1 MIKLKRIVCSVLL
14 IAMLI
19 CVIPVARV
27 EAAISAATYA
37 ERVSA
42 FLTDAR
48 WQTGTPWGYYQRPKV
63 SSWSSIGC
71 CAYAAD
77 FATYVY
83 GSPSAWNTSDFQQF
97 YSAGEIRA
105 GDIIY
110 VQSGKNEHWF
120 VVVSRTGNKLYTA
133 EGNCR
138 VGNTDQVY
146 VTDRKYYIEGG
157 QLKNNFSDAG
167 YTYFLGRHYKFSDAP
182 QSANLGDN
190 FYASISRKATPDELL
205 TVTDSM
211 DGSGI
216 LSANAEH
223 SVLQRWQF
231 LRQSDGSYK
240 ISSVNNG
247 YMLNVNNGSAAEGT
261 LAVTWKDLGNEY
273 QRWYIYAE
281 EGGYRIVS
289 MGTGMTLTV
298 PAASANVA
306 TLCSYSGSADQ
317 ILNIHVHSYN
327 ATNVSATCQAAA
339 YTRYDCTG
347 CKDSYSV
354 SSGTALGDHE
364 WEQTG
369 TVAATCQ
376 KPGAVIYTCRV
387 CRATT
392 TREGEMIW
400 SDWSATRPEGMSQDQ
415 VESKTQYRFRDK
427 QSSWVQTESGT
438 IQYVS
443 SWPAGFNTG
452 NGYYA
457 QYNKT
462 PKTAAET
469 ATQRV
474 SVQSNDVVGYLN
486 FHWCRGYAYG
496 PINRR
501 ISESNSGAYG
511 YFHAFYTTDPGG
523 THDGN
528 GAYGEGAKY
537 YYNADCCRDSYWY
550 AQVPV
555 YQQTYTVEEKRASG
569 ETWGDWSSWSDTAV
583 SASGTRQVETRS
595 MYRYVTGGLGD
606 HKWDKGVVTKAP
618 TATAT
623 GVKTYTCATCKSTRT
638 EELPKVT
645 APAVTVTRV
654 FGADRYATSFKA
666 ADTLKAEL
674 GIEKFQNVIVA
685 SGTGFADALAG
696 SYLAAQKNA
705 PILLVR
711 GANVNDVKN
720 YIKSN
725 LASGGTVYLLGGV
738 NAVPKA
744 MESGLEGFNVKRLGG
759 ANRYDTN
766 LLILKEAGVGDK
778 DVIVCTGLNFAD
790 SLSASATGLPILLVK
805 DGLYANQKEF
815 LKSNGGNFIVVGG
828 TNAVNATIEK
838 QLASYGS
845 VKRLAGNTRYDTS
858 VLVAKEFF
866 DAPTSAVLA
875 YAKNFPDG
883 LSGGPLAYALK
894 APLILTDNN
903 KPAAAVTYATGA
915 GIKSGYALGGTGL
928 ISDKVVKNIF
938 SMTSAEIIVK

>member
-110 VQSGKNEHWF
+110 VQSGTNEHWF

-138 VGNTDQVY
+138 VGDTDQVY

-157 QLKNNFSDAG
+157 QLKNNFSNAG

-354 SSGTALGDHE
+354 SNGTALGDHE

-392 TREGEMIW
+392 TREGEIIW

-415 VESKTQYRFRDK
+415 VESKTQYSYRDK
-427 QSSWVQTESGT
+427 ESNWTQTSAGT
-438 IQYVS
+438 IDYAS
-443 SWPAGFNTG
+443 MPSGFSTSHSL
-452 NGYYA
+452 YS
-457 QYNKT
+457 QYNKA
-462 PKTAAET
+462 PKTASDDGST
-469 ATQRV
+469 RV
-474 SVQSNDVVGYLN
+474 KILSNEVVGYIYY
-486 FHWCRGYAYG
+486 HWCRGYAYG

-501 ISESNSGAYG
+501 IESHSNGQFTT
-511 YFHAFYTTDPGG
+511 FHAFYGATACPGSDPNG
-523 THDGN
+523 T
-528 GAYGEGAKY
+528 YGEGAKY
-537 YYNADCCRDSYWY
+537 CYNANCCRDSYWY
-550 AQVPV
+550 TEIPV
-555 YQQTYTVEEKRASG
+555 YRQSYSVEELQFSG
-569 ETWGDWSSWSDTAV
+569 ERWGSWSSWSDQKAA
-583 SASGTRQVETRS
+583 ASDSRQVKTRTVYRYATNGLAEHTWDSGKVTRQPSPQKDGERLFSCTICG
-595 MYRYVTGGLGD
+595 T
-606 HKWDKGVVTKAP
+606 
-618 TATAT
+618 
-623 GVKTYTCATCKSTRT
+623 TRT
-638 EELPKVT
+638 EPIPYNS
-645 APAVTVTRV
+645 AIIRV

-666 ADTLKAEL
+666 ADTLKSEL
-674 GIEKFQNVIVA
+674 GVEKFQSIVVA

-883 LSGGPLAYALK
+883 LSGGPLAYTLN
-894 APLILTDNN
+894 APLILTDNS

-938 SMTSAEIIVK
+938 SMTTADTIAVK